1 MLIRDVWDLDGSVWN
16 SEVGF
21 EFPAMDVIR
30 VQPLNGVAEESRFD
44 FVVDHFADF
53 IDGLVSSPEMVG
65 VGRIIGDPSGT

>member
-1 MLIRDVWDLDGSVWN
+1 
-16 SEVGF
+16 
-21 EFPAMDVIR
+21 MDVIK